1 MGEVHSPWAQ
11 GGPPHPPHPR
21 ALSEQG
27 TDPAEEVMLLLA
39 MDYVNLLSADVT
51 PREQRLL
58 CTLLPSSQTSTSA
71 IFLL

>member
-1 MGEVHSPWAQ
+1 
-11 GGPPHPPHPR
+11 
-21 ALSEQG
+21 
-27 TDPAEEVMLLLA
+27 MLLLA

-58 CTLLPSSQTSTSA
+58 YTLLPSSQTSTSA